1 MSDEPIEI
9 RRKQTLKRL
18 RVKST
23 RDGKNVSMSAD
34 NSALF
39 IDGNLVFSLK
49 DGFVRNTGNGGNTT
63 NG

>member
-1 MSDEPIEI
+1 
-9 RRKQTLKRL
+9 LKRIHDKAV
-18 RVKST
+18 RYGKS
-23 RDGKNVSMSAD
+23 VSMANTD

-49 DGFVRNTGNGGNTT
+49 DGFIHNNGNVDNNIS